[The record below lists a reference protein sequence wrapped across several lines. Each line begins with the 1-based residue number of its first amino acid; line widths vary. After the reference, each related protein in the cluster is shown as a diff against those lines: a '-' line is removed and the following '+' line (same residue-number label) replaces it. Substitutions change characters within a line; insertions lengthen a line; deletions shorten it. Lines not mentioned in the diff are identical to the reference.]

1 MVGVF
6 KPVKTFNKRLACDT
20 CCDTFEK
27 PHQKTVCQN
36 LSKVPVAFGDIPRP
50 RDIASFPGAFSNPSL
65 DCRQSAYASALSSV
79 SWD

>member
-27 PHQKTVCQN
+27 KHQKTVCQN
-36 LSKVPVAFGDIPRP
+36 LSKVPVAFGVRP